1 MQIIRS
7 RRKTLALYI
16 QPDGQ
21 VLVRAPL
28 YLPQSVIDAFIRD
41 KSTWIRAKQ
50 DEIRRKNERCGRTG
64 AEGPH
69 RFEPGESFLYL
80 GETYPLELVER
91 QSQPLLFDQ
100 AYKLKRAAQPQAQA
114 IFEAWY
120 KAQARALFTHRLDEL
135 SAQTSLHYARLRL
148 SSARTRWGS
157 CSSTGT
163 ISLNWRLVMAPP
175 AVIDYVIIHELAHSK
190 EKNHSARYWALVERL
205 MPTYRI
211 LRKWLKSN
219 GDCLSWP

>member
-28 YLPQSVIDAFIRD
+28 RLSQAYIDAFVQD
-41 KSTWIRAKQ
+41 KAAWIRLKQ
-50 DEIRRKNERCGRTG
+50 DEIRRQSERCGRHAG
-64 AEGPH
+64 LPH
-69 RFEPGESFLYL
+69 RFETGERFLYL

-91 QSQPLLFDQ
+91 QSQPLLLDRAFE
-100 AYKLKRAAQPQAQA
+100 LKRSSQGQALGV
-114 IFEAWY
+114 FETWY
-120 KAQARALFTHRLDEL
+120 KVQARATFTIRLNEL
-135 SAQTSLHYARLRL
+135 SAQTGLHYARLRL

-157 CSSTGT
+157 CSPTGT

-175 AVIDYVIIHELAHSK
+175 AVIDYVIIHELAHLK
-190 EKNHSARYWALVERL
+190 EKNHSARYWARVEQL
-205 MPTYRI
+205 LPGYRS
-211 LRKWLKSN
+211 LRAWLKSN
-219 GDCLSWP
+219 GDCLAWP